1 MRVCEV
7 GGAGEVFF
15 NFSEKRK
22 KEEKGRRELKELTV
36 LPRLPRLPR
45 KPPWLLGFKRGASAV
60 KRINP
65 RQKKFP
71 ICGNYQETSFN
82 PYGGLNAWFN
92 LFRTSVRTC
101 GRFGCLV
108 CALFT
113 ACSVLLAS

>member
-1 MRVCEV
+1 MCEASSYTSLLHRHRKQATMRVCEV

-60 KRINP
+60 KRFNP
-65 RQKKFP
+65 RQK
-71 ICGNYQETSFN
+71 NS
-82 PYGGLNAWFN
+82 
-92 LFRTSVRTC
+92 LF
-101 GRFGCLV
+101 
-108 CALFT
+108 A
-113 ACSVLLAS
+113 AIIKKQVLTLMEV